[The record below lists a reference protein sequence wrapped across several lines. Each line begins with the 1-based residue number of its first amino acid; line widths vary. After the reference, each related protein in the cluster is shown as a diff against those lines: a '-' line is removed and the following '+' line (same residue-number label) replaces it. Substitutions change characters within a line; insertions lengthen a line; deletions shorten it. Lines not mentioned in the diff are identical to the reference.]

1 MGIRHKEA
9 VISAIESINAVLQAI
24 DDDMPEDFYTIDM
37 MDAYKELGLINGET
51 ASEDLVNKIFKE
63 FCMGK

>member
-1 MGIRHKEA
+1 MRHREA
-9 VISAIESINAVLQAI
+9 VEDAVESLEQVIETIHAG
-24 DDDMPEDFYTIDM
+24 MPEDFFMVDL
-37 MDAYKELGLINGET
+37 MDAYQKLGLINGDT